1 MGIFDKV
8 KKETINSRLYEE
20 KLYEAALEEFEN
32 NDIRKGLYAKA
43 LSKAD
48 GDKEKANGIYLRL
61 RVQSIRDEI
70 DSEQINN
77 RETARAYEELQRIK
91 ELDSVSYE
99 ESESDKINNELKQ
112 KWNAW
117 YATYFGKI
125 HEKFRSVDKDK
136 LDELFKIAAS
146 EIDSVQLDTKI
157 WAEAKSIEFTK
168 GHNAAIFYYI
178 ENRIEVM
185 IDK

>member
-32 NDIRKGLYAKA
+32 NEIRKGLYAKA

-48 GDKEKANGIYLRL
+48 GDKEKANGIYLKL
-61 RVQSIRDEI
+61 RVQSIKDEI

-77 RETARAYEELQRIK
+77 RETAKAYAELHRIK
-91 ELDSVSYE
+91 ELDSVNYA
-99 ESESDKINNELKQ
+99 ESKEDEAKNELKQ
-112 KWNAW
+112 KWDAW
-117 YATYFGKI
+117 GATYFGKI
-125 HEKFRSVDKDK
+125 REKFRSIDKDK
-136 LDELFKIAAS
+136 LDELFEKAKS

-157 WAEAKSIEFTK
+157 WAEAKSIEFK
-168 GHNAAIFYYI
+168 QNHNAAIFYYI
-178 ENRIEVM
+178 ENRIEALLNE
-185 IDK
+185 